1 MKMDYLSPRVVKTS
15 IWGRLTLEWY
25 FTGRGNIK
33 QTVGSQTCEP
43 EHSLAA
49 HSKTQHTSQHGT
61 NHLLQGRL
69 PPPHYSLGLLQ
80 NRNRIWISKSR
91 CTRFVHIS
99 SKFVSRA
106 LSKLQQNLPTLV
118 KLNATIGMSVKS
130 MKSSRPACH
139 SRTRHRDST
148 QAPLV
153 KLKRVNAEGR
163 IIAVCCGDTYLLLC

>member
-1 MKMDYLSPRVVKTS
+1 MSLPKMDYWLYFFFFKLTNKKRSEEAEQWRRRKLSFIDENGLSVTPSSQNKHFGAVNPRVVFYWKRKYQT
-15 IWGRLTLEWY
+15 
-25 FTGRGNIK
+25 N
-33 QTVGSQTCEP
+33 TVGSQTCEP

-99 SKFVSRA
+99 SKFV
-106 LSKLQQNLPTLV
+106 
-118 KLNATIGMSVKS
+118 
-130 MKSSRPACH
+130 
-139 SRTRHRDST
+139 
-148 QAPLV
+148 
-153 KLKRVNAEGR
+153 
-163 IIAVCCGDTYLLLC
+163 